1 MREDRRR
8 RYDDGFRAWERPFAS
23 LSRRRAFPM
32 PVDPWTR
39 GPVDPWSRAPDG
51 ACRRCAP
58 QRPATRRIIDSDI
71 VRTIIIPLEVA
82 HG

>member
-1 MREDRRR
+1 
-8 RYDDGFRAWERPFAS
+8 
-23 LSRRRAFPM
+23 M
-32 PVDPWTR
+32 PVDPWIR
-39 GPVDPWSRAPDG
+39 GAVLPMGPVDGAPDG

>member
-1 MREDRRR
+1 MPGTRE
-8 RYDDGFRAWERPFAS
+8 
-23 LSRRRAFPM
+23 
-32 PVDPWTR
+32 PVNPWNR
-39 GPVDPWSRAPDG
+39 GTVDPWSRAPDG

>member
-1 MREDRRR
+1 
-8 RYDDGFRAWERPFAS
+8 
-23 LSRRRAFPM
+23 M
-32 PVDPWTR
+32 PVNPWTR
-39 GPVDPWSRAPDG
+39 GTVDPWSRAPDG
-51 ACRRCAP
+51 ACIRCAP

>member
-1 MREDRRR
+1 
-8 RYDDGFRAWERPFAS
+8 
-23 LSRRRAFPM
+23 M

-39 GPVDPWSRAPDG
+39 GPVDPWIRGAVLPMGPVDGAPDG

>member
-32 PVDPWTR
+32 PVDPWSR
-39 GPVDPWSRAPDG
+39 GPVDPWTRG
-51 ACRRCAP
+51 AVLP
-58 QRPATRRIIDSDI
+58 MGPVTVRPAAARD
-71 VRTIIIPLEVA
+71 PA
-82 HG
+82 HHRL

>member
-1 MREDRRR
+1 MGKALRQPLPAE
-8 RYDDGFRAWERPFAS
+8 G
-23 LSRRRAFPM
+23 LSHARG

-39 GPVDPWSRAPDG
+39 GAVLPMGPVDGAP
-51 ACRRCAP
+51 P

>member
-1 MREDRRR
+1 MPVDPWTRGPVDPWTR
-8 RYDDGFRAWERPFAS
+8 G
-23 LSRRRAFPM
+23 